1 MYNRQECYSNEQ
13 FDLILRLRLSFEL
26 RIIFT
31 LKDSFHCI
39 EMSLKNKVIL
49 ITGAASGIG
58 YGTAIQLAQMG
69 GQMSLVDLDS
79 NGLNEIAKRIEDEF
93 NSSKLL
99 KIVANITTDGQRIVD
114 ETIKHFGKLDVLVN
128 CAGLFGCLRFHL
140 RLLY

>member
-1 MYNRQECYSNEQ
+1 
-13 FDLILRLRLSFEL
+13 
-26 RIIFT
+26 
-31 LKDSFHCI
+31 
-39 EMSLKNKVIL
+39 MSLKNKVVL

-58 YGTAIQLAQMG
+58 YGTAIHLAQMG

-99 KIVANITTDGQRIVD
+99 KIAANITTDGQRIVD

-128 CAGLFGCLRFHL
+128 CAGLFECLRFHL